1 MLTGFCSRV
10 FAPFAATERWIPNTG
25 VLVELKQLFV
35 TRRAPTSV
43 HLYFRLRRIAPVTSF
58 HCGASPQ
65 SEFYF
70 KWAPADGLQDG
81 RPTCFD
87 YVTQVQ
93 RSLASL
99 HNCVLSLS
107 WNNATFSSR

>member
-10 FAPFAATERWIPNTG
+10 FAPFAATEGWIPNTG

-43 HLYFRLRRIAPVTSF
+43 HLCFRLRRVAPVTSF

-87 YVTQVQ
+87 YVTQPRLV
-93 RSLASL
+93 A
-99 HNCVLSLS
+99 
-107 WNNATFSSR
+107 